1 MEGRHTRRLVRY
13 WVFLSIAYL
22 LGIVSYFYYGT
33 LHALFSSMS
42 ATVGLIGP
50 RYLIGAIAVY
60 YITGFVLGIVFLGF
74 DVRARDVREGIVEV
88 LDSRPLTNLE
98 LVAGRF
104 LALFLAGWVPIVI
117 LAVLIQALGWLLP
130 LLGSPVG
137 RTVEPLSLV
146 TLAVLMAVPA
156 IAFAIALVFVITLLV
171 RHRLLAALISIAAI
185 VGVYWALFTI
195 PVIYAPFVDFLGM
208 TSAGTP
214 SDIVP
219 VLAMPDA
226 GAQRLGIL
234 LVALG
239 LVGIAAVIH
248 PRLDGGRRG
257 RPAAASLALVLVGFA
272 LIAMTAQ
279 MRIGQAA
286 QMEAWRTAHEA
297 RRDEPIADI
306 VSIAGTI
313 DIEPGRAVLAD
324 LTVELEAPPDQSL
337 SRVLLTLNPGLV
349 VDDVRT
355 AGGAT
360 LAFTQ
365 RDGLLDIELDRALA
379 AGGRAALT
387 LRYAGKPET
396 RFAYLDSAIRLEQLN
411 ANQSQIGLLGYE
423 PAVFDRRYVALMPG
437 IHWLPAAGVDVG
449 RDDPRHRPTDYFDVA
464 LDVTLP
470 PSWLAAGPGKR
481 QPVSSTDDAATF
493 RFAPAVSVPEVAL
506 VAGELESFATEIRGI
521 TFEALVHPRH
531 ADNFKV
537 LAGAR
542 AEIEQWIAD
551 RLDASA
557 DAGLDYPFD
566 AFTVVEVPNRLRG
579 FAGGWRLDTALAP
592 PGMMLLRE
600 TSFPTARFDFDVRTV
615 FGNLDPDAQEGGAAR
630 VNRDRVVAFFSND
643 IAGGNVFTGAA
654 RSFFAHRTSAAGPDA
669 IALDFVLEELATLL
683 VSGQR
688 GYFSAHLFTNINQA
702 TTSVVSSMQGASS
715 IADAMITSRTTQP
728 DVWNVALDVPLS
740 DIDPWSD
747 PQRTIDLLA
756 LKGGEM
762 AQAIYDT
769 LGPRAVGELLAAL
782 LERRAG
788 RSFTLADLVAAGA
801 DVDESL
807 GPMLTEWVGGT
818 GLAGFVAQRV
828 ELYRLPDEGNG
839 DSRYQLLVRI
849 ANPEPVVGYA
859 RVAWTMER
867 GGSRTFGDPIRIAG
881 RSAIEYGVVLSQPP
895 AVVYVHPYLS
905 LNRGDFLAGLTDTAE
920 VRSRNAEPFNGVRD
934 VPIDELADARIVAD
948 DLDEGFTIVDDEAG
962 ADMRLAG
969 RGGPTAGLDNGLP
982 IAVGALP
989 PGAWSRR
996 ANETAWGRYRHTF
1009 AFVGAG
1015 EGKRRAVMPASIP
1028 TAGLWELEIHL
1039 PFVQILPAPNRGTWQ
1054 LEIVTADGR
1063 ETVSYDATVAN
1074 VGWNLVGRFQL
1085 PAGDVRVEISDRTD
1099 GRMVIADAVG
1109 WSPVRADRPA
1119 DDTGSSEA
1127 LSDDA
1132 PSDANSNDT
1141 DSTL

>member
-13 WVFLSIAYL
+13 WVFLSIAFV

-74 DVRARDVREGIVEV
+74 DVRARDIREGIVEV

-117 LAVLIQALGWLLP
+117 LAILIQGLGWLLP

-146 TLAVLMAVPA
+146 TLTVLMAVPA
-156 IAFAIALVFVITLLV
+156 IAFSIALVFVVTLLV

-185 VGVYWALFTI
+185 VAVYWMLFSI
-195 PVIYAPFVDFLGM
+195 PVMYAPFVDFLGM
-208 TSAGTP
+208 TTAGTP

-219 VLAMPDA
+219 RLAMPGA
-226 GAQRLGIL
+226 GPQRLGVL
-234 LVALG
+234 LIAVG

-248 PRLDGGRRG
+248 PRLDGGRRMQ
-257 RPAAASLALVLVGFA
+257 PAIASLALVVVGVA
-272 LIAMTAQ
+272 LIGVTAR
-279 MRIGQAA
+279 MLTGQAA
-286 QMEAWRTAHEA
+286 QTAAWRAAHEA
-297 RRDEPIADI
+297 RRDEPIAYI
-306 VSIAGTI
+306 VSIAGTVDI
-313 DIEPGRAVLAD
+313 DPGRAVAAE
-324 LTVELEAPPDQSL
+324 LTVELEAPADLPL
-337 SRVLLTLNPGLV
+337 SRVLLALNPGLV
-349 VDDVRT
+349 VDDVRS

-360 LAFTQ
+360 LAFTH
-365 RDGLLDIELDRALA
+365 RDGLLDVELDRALG
-379 AGGRAALT
+379 AGERTSLT
-387 LRYAGKPET
+387 LRYAGEPDI
-396 RFAYLDSAIRLEQLN
+396 RFAYLDSAIRLERLN
-411 ANQSQIGLLGYE
+411 ANQSQIGILGYQ
-423 PAVFDRRYVALMPG
+423 PGIFDRRYVALMPG
-437 IHWLPAAGVDVG
+437 IHWLPAAGADVG
-449 RDDPRHRPTDYFDVA
+449 RDDPRHRRADYFDVA

-470 PSWLAAGPGKR
+470 SSWLAAGPGKR
-481 QPVSSTDDAATF
+481 QLVSSTTDEVTF
-493 RFAPAVSVPEVAL
+493 RFAPSVSVPEVAL
-506 VAGELESFATEIRGI
+506 VAGELESFSTEIRGI
-521 TFEALVHPRH
+521 TFEALVHRKH
-531 ADNFKV
+531 TANFDV
-537 LAGAR
+537 LADSR
-542 AEIEQWIAD
+542 QEIEQWIAD

-566 AFTVVEVPNRLRG
+566 AFTVVEVPNSLRG
-579 FAGGWRLDTALAP
+579 FGGGWRLDTVLAP

-630 VNRDRVVAFFSND
+630 VNRDRLVAFFSND
-643 IAGGNVFTGAA
+643 LAGGNVFTGAA
-654 RSFFAHRTSAAGPDA
+654 RSFFVHRTSAFGPDA
-669 IALDFVLEELATLL
+669 IALDFMLEELATLL

-702 TTSVVSSMQGASS
+702 TNAAVRSIQGSGS
-715 IADAMITSRTTQP
+715 IADAMIASRTTQP
-728 DVWNVALDVPLS
+728 EVWNVALDVALS
-740 DIDPWSD
+740 DIDPWDD

-788 RSFTLADLVAAGA
+788 ESFTLADLVEAGA
-801 DVDESL
+801 AIDEDL
-807 GPMLTEWVGGT
+807 GTMFAEWVSGT

-828 ELYRLPDEGNG
+828 EAYRLPDEGNG

-849 ANPEPVVGYA
+849 ANPEPVAGFA

-867 GGSRTFGDPIRIAG
+867 GGQRAFGEPVRIDG
-881 RSAIEYGVVLSQPP
+881 GSAIEYGVLLSQPP
-895 AVVYVHPYLS
+895 AVVYVYPYLS
-905 LNRGDFLAGLTDTAE
+905 LNRGDFMAGLTDAAE
-920 VRSRNAEPFNGVRD
+920 IRSRNAEPFNGVRE
-934 VPIDELADARIVAD
+934 VPIDEYADARIIAD

-969 RGGPTAGLDNGLP
+969 RGGATSGLDNGLP

-989 PGAWSRR
+989 PSAWSRR

-1015 EGKRRAVMPASIP
+1015 EGKRRAIMPASIP
-1028 TAGLWELEIHL
+1028 SAGLWELEIHL
-1039 PFVQILPAPNRGTWQ
+1039 PFVQILPAPNRGTWT

-1063 ETVSYDATVAN
+1063 ETISYDATVAN
-1074 VGWNLVGRFQL
+1074 IGWNLVGRYQL

-1099 GRMVIADAVG
+1099 GRMVVVDAIA
-1109 WSPVRADRPA
+1109 WSPVRTDRA
-1119 DDTGSSEA
+1119 MSN
-1127 LSDDA
+1127 
-1132 PSDANSNDT
+1132 ANSNDT
-1141 DSTL
+1141 DSSL